1 MNLGYAENQPD
12 DRIVARFLCEY
23 HKIWQEHFPGL
34 NKRAHWHVIFSA
46 RTGPEEGVSCRSI
59 HRTLY
64 GFYGTDIRTC
74 IERVKDCE
82 RDGFIRI
89 VDSSN
94 RPCAASPGCIIAGT
108 SELNESFDHHCSGT
122 IAELRSAFGGLDRL
136 HSPILRYNREAV
148 AAISNFLSAYDQKWR
163 ETSEFVVR
171 QKGLTP
177 AHVNDAMD
185 HLVAYQYWAIIMLLW
200 WASPFGNDQP
210 SSPALVIDEINSRMW
225 DALRL
230 GHLAIKERVDNL
242 IRWGFF
248 AEETIKR
255 HKAVALTPVAGS
267 AVSRSLSDA
276 KPLLED
282 LHAKLISPA
291 AEVIPARSA

>member
-1 MNLGYAENQPD
+1 MNPRYAEHEPD
-12 DRIVARFLCEY
+12 DRVVARFLCEY
-23 HKIWQEHFPGL
+23 HKIWQRHFPGL

-46 RTGPEEGVSCRSI
+46 RTGLKEGVSCRSI

-74 IERVKDCE
+74 IERIKDCE
-82 RDGFIRI
+82 RDGFIRV
-89 VDSSN
+89 VDPSN
-94 RPCAASPGCIIAGT
+94 QPCVASPGCMVAGT
-108 SELNESFDHHCSGT
+108 GMLNECFDRHCNDT
-122 IAELRSAFGGLDRL
+122 LAELCAAFGGLEHRY
-136 HSPILRYNREAV
+136 SPMLVCDQATI
-148 AAISNFLSAYDQKWR
+148 AAIFNFLGAYDQRWR
-163 ETSEFVVR
+163 ETSELVVR

-185 HLVAYQYWAIIMLLW
+185 HLVTYQYWAIIMLLW
-200 WASPFGNDQP
+200 WAGPFGSGQP

-225 DALRL
+225 DALHL

-248 AEETIKR
+248 AEQTIKR

-267 AVSRSLSDA
+267 ATSKSLA
-276 KPLLED
+276 ETKPLLAD
-282 LHAKLISPA
+282 LHARLISQA
-291 AEVIPARSA
+291 ADVIPARSA

>member
-1 MNLGYAENQPD
+1 MKLGYAENDPD

-46 RTGPEEGVSCRSI
+46 RTAPEEGVSCRTI

-74 IERVKDCE
+74 IERIKDCE
-82 RDGFIRI
+82 RDGFVRI
-89 VDSSN
+89 VDASN
-94 RPCAASPGCIIAGT
+94 RPCAASPGCMIAGT
-108 SELNESFDHHCSGT
+108 GELNESFDRHCSDT
-122 IAELRSAFGGLDRL
+122 IAGLGAAFGGLDRL
-136 HSPILRYNREAV
+136 HSPMMRCDREAV
-148 AAISNFLSAYDQKWR
+148 AAIFNFLGAYDQKWR

-185 HLVAYQYWAIIMLLW
+185 HLVTYQYWAIIMLLW
-200 WASPFGNDQP
+200 RASPFGSPQP
-210 SSPALVIDEINSRMW
+210 SPSALVIDEINSRMW
-225 DALRL
+225 DALHL

-248 AEETIKR
+248 AEQTIKR

-267 AVSRSLSDA
+267 ATSKSLSEA

-282 LHAKLISPA
+282 LYAKLVSPA

>member
-1 MNLGYAENQPD
+1 MDPGYAEHESD

-23 HKIWQEHFPGL
+23 HKIWQNHFPGL

-74 IERVKDCE
+74 IERIKDCE
-82 RDGFIRI
+82 RDGFVRI
-89 VDSSN
+89 VDASN
-94 RPCAASPGCIIAGT
+94 RPCAASPACMIAGT
-108 SELNESFDHHCSGT
+108 SELNESFDRHCSDT
-122 IAELRSAFGGLDRL
+122 LAELLAAFAGLDRR
-136 HSPILRYNREAV
+136 HQSMLRCDQQ
-148 AAISNFLSAYDQKWR
+148 AIAGIFNFLGAYDQKWR
-163 ETSEFVVR
+163 ETSELVVR

-177 AHVNDAMD
+177 AHVSDAMD
-185 HLVAYQYWAIIMLLW
+185 HLVTYQYWAIVMLLW
-200 WASPFGNDQP
+200 WASPFGSDRPN
-210 SSPALVIDEINSRMW
+210 SPALVIDEINSRMW
-225 DALRL
+225 DALHL

-248 AEETIKR
+248 AEQTIKR

-267 AVSRSLSDA
+267 AISRSLLES
-276 KPLLED
+276 KPLLAD
-282 LHAKLISPA
+282 LHARLLSEPA
-291 AEVIPARSA
+291 MLIPARSA